1 MQGGEANDPDWEES
15 EEQDAEHGDCPET
28 QGGKLLGKSLND
40 NDPLVKLAFYDGN
53 NGNTSPGPTRSG
65 EGSNLEEQFVFNE
78 SLIIMSMFLLLA
90 G

>member
-15 EEQDAEHGDCPET
+15 EEQDDEHGDCPET

-53 NGNTSPGPTRSG
+53 INW
-65 EGSNLEEQFVFNE
+65 
-78 SLIIMSMFLLLA
+78 
-90 G
+90 